1 MAAET
6 PVTVR
11 REDCVDYVTLNRPA
25 VRNALDDTVIEALTQ
40 WAETAADDRDLRVA
54 VLCGA
59 GKAFCSGA
67 DLSWM
72 SHTVDYDYERNLHD
86 AWALSRLFT
95 RLDTLPFPLV
105 GRLHGAALAGGVG
118 LAAVCD
124 IAVATEDTVFGLTE
138 VKLGVVPAVIS
149 PFVVAKIGTSA
160 ARQLFLTGERFSAR
174 RAYELGLVH
183 IITPPDGLDDAV
195 ERVVRELRTGGPK
208 AIAAAKTL
216 IAAIANRRP
225 GDVAELAVQT
235 ISDLWVTPESQEG
248 MRAFLDK
255 RPPRW
260 AEDEGT

>member
-1 MAAET
+1 MAAT
-6 PVTVR
+6 PPLTVR
-11 REDCVDYVTLNRPA
+11 RDDRVDYVTLNRPA

-40 WAETAADDRDLRVA
+40 WAEAAADDKDLRMA
-54 VLCGA
+54 VLGGA

-72 SHTVDYDYERNLHD
+72 SHAVDYDYERNLHD
-86 AWALSRLFT
+86 AWAFSRLFT

-149 PFVVAKIGTSA
+149 PFVVAKIGASA
-160 ARQLFLTGERFSAR
+160 ARHLFLTGERFSAR
-174 RAYELGLVH
+174 RAYQLGLVH
-183 IITPPDGLDDAV
+183 VITPPDGLDGAV
-195 ERVVRELRTGGPK
+195 ERVVGELRTAGPK
-208 AIAAAKTL
+208 AITATKTL
-216 IAAIANRRP
+216 IASIADRQP
-225 GDVAELAVQT
+225 GEVAELVVQT
-235 ISDLWVTPESQEG
+235 ISDLWVTPEAQEG

-255 RPPRW
+255 RPPGW
-260 AEDEGT
+260 LGDDGT